1 MEKEKLLQDLEY
13 DLLTNFIKLRK
24 DKGLTQQELA
34 NMSGVVR
41 EKIAKIEN
49 GLNSPQI
56 NSLIKILE
64 PIGYT
69 IKIMPIEKGD
79 DRNE

>member
-1 MEKEKLLQDLEY
+1 MEKEKILLDLEY
-13 DLLTNFIKLRK
+13 EFICEFIRLRK
-24 DKGLTQQELA
+24 QMGLTQKSLAEL
-34 NMSGVVR
+34 SGVVR

-49 GLNSPQI
+49 RLNSPQL

-69 IKIMPIEKGD
+69 VKIVPITKG
-79 DRNE
+79 E

>member
-1 MEKEKLLQDLEY
+1 MEREKLLQELEY
-13 DLLTNFIKLRK
+13 ELLTNFIRIRK
-24 DKGLTQQELA
+24 EKGLSQQQLA
-34 NMSGVVR
+34 NLSGVVR

-56 NSLIKILE
+56 NSLIEILE

-69 IKIMPIEKGD
+69 LKIVPIEEV
-79 DRNE
+79 R

>member
-1 MEKEKLLQDLEY
+1 MEREKLLQELEFE
-13 DLLTNFIKLRK
+13 LLKDFISLRK
-24 DKGLTQQELA
+24 EKGLSQQALA
-34 NMSGVVR
+34 DLSGVVR

-56 NSLIKILE
+56 NSLIEILE

-69 IKIMPIEKGD
+69 LKIVPIEEEIWIK
-79 DRNE
+79 

>member
-1 MEKEKLLQDLEY
+1 MQKEKLLQELEY
-13 DLLTNFIKLRK
+13 ELLKDFIKLRK
-24 DKGLTQQELA
+24 EKGLSQQALA
-34 NMSGVVR
+34 DLSGVVR

-56 NSLIKILE
+56 NSLIEILE

-69 IKIMPIEKGD
+69 IKIVPIKEEK
-79 DRNE
+79 

>member
-1 MEKEKLLQDLEY
+1 MQKEKILQDLEY
-13 DLLTNFIKLRK
+13 NLLTDFIKLRK
-24 DKGLTQQELA
+24 EKGLSQQALA
-34 NMSGVVR
+34 DLSGVVR

-56 NSLIKILE
+56 NSLIEILE

-69 IKIMPIEKGD
+69 IKIVPIGGD
-79 DRNE
+79 NN

>member
-1 MEKEKLLQDLEY
+1 MEREKLLQELEY
-13 DLLTNFIKLRK
+13 ELLKDFISLRK
-24 DKGLTQQELA
+24 EKGLSQQALA
-34 NMSGVVR
+34 DLSGVVR

-56 NSLIKILE
+56 NSLIEILE

-69 IKIMPIEKGD
+69 LKIVPIEDKI
-79 DRNE
+79 

>member
-1 MEKEKLLQDLEY
+1 MEKEKLLLDLEY
-13 DLLTNFIKLRK
+13 DFICDFIKLRK
-24 DKGLTQQELA
+24 DNGLTQKSLA
-34 NMSGVVR
+34 EMSGVIR

-49 GLNSPQI
+49 HLNSPQL

-69 IKIMPIEKGD
+69 VKIVPIKKEDK
-79 DRNE
+79 

>member
-1 MEKEKLLQDLEY
+1 MEREKMLQELEFELLKD
-13 DLLTNFIKLRK
+13 FIKLRK
-24 DKGLTQQELA
+24 EKGLSQQALA
-34 NMSGVVR
+34 DLSGVVR

-56 NSLIKILE
+56 NSLIEILE

-69 IKIMPIEKGD
+69 IKIVPIE
-79 DRNE
+79 EA